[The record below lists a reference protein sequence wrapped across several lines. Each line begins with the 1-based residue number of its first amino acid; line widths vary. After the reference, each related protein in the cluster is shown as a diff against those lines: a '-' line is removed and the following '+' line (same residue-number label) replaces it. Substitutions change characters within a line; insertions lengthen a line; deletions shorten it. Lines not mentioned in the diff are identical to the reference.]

1 MVAKIDFMRYLP
13 LLPSS
18 SSTSFF
24 LLYPVLPSPVLPS
37 PVHPSSSSTSSFFL
51 LHLVLPSFPPSSF
64 SSFFLLNLVLPFL
77 PLPSSPSF
85 LLSFPPFPPPQ
96 ELVRHE
102 DRIALSSS
110 EAIGPSLGVR
120 LPEEDDDI
128 IFMGTTEELGVGGGG
143 GGFRSLAGLGQFM
156 RGPWGQGRG
165 RRPPPP
171 VSHVFNTAPMRS
183 LLLQMTESPQIM
195 QNMFSAPYIQV
206 MVCELLFLDATT
218 HL

>member
-1 MVAKIDFMRYLP
+1 M
-13 LLPSS
+13 
-18 SSTSFF
+18 
-24 LLYPVLPSPVLPS
+24 
-37 PVHPSSSSTSSFFL
+37 
-51 LHLVLPSFPPSSF
+51 
-64 SSFFLLNLVLPFL
+64 
-77 PLPSSPSF
+77 
-85 LLSFPPFPPPQ
+85 
-96 ELVRHE
+96 VRHE

-128 IFMGTTEELGVGGGG
+128 IFMGTADELGGGG
-143 GGFRSLAGLGQFM
+143 GGTGGAFRSIAGLGQFM

-171 VSHVFNTAPMRS
+171 VSHVFNTAPLRS

-206 MVCELLFLDATT
+206 IMPPIA
-218 HL
+218 